1 MMRLAHRRTWKGRE
15 GKGREGK
22 GREGKGREGKGREGK
37 GREGKGRGKGR
48 EGKGR
53 EGKGREGKG
62 REGKGREGKGREV
75 CFSYLSII
83 ILGYYDIWEKS
94 TLIKSTVYCDM
105 RPDKWEAWTL
115 VMSYTKEN
123 AGDVKPFY
131 VDAPR
136 DENNADSGD
145 YR

>member
-1 MMRLAHRRTWKGRE
+1 ME

-37 GREGKGRGKGR
+37 GREGKGREAQPNPTQPQPIPPPRIWISGCKCNR
-48 EGKGR
+48 INKLI
-53 EGKGREGKG
+53 
-62 REGKGREGKGREV
+62 V

-136 DENNADSGD
+136 DESNADSGD